1 MQPGNAGQVVP
12 PNSEVPLNPE
22 VPRIQRFPLSS
33 GKHTRDFKDLVL
45 KIVTYLCNDHINY
58 ILQCYLDICLCVGG
72 YGVCP
77 KVCKNPEEGWDG
89 NLPALSL
96 KG

>member
-58 ILQCYLDICLCVGG
+58 ILQCYLDICLCVWGG
-72 YGVCP
+72 TECAP
-77 KVCKNPEEGWDG
+77 KFARTLRRDG
-89 NLPALSL
+89 METSLPCH
-96 KG
+96 

>member
-1 MQPGNAGQVVP
+1 MEKTHGV
-12 PNSEVPLNPE
+12 
-22 VPRIQRFPLSS
+22 
-33 GKHTRDFKDLVL
+33 FKDLVL

>member
-1 MQPGNAGQVVP
+1 M
-12 PNSEVPLNPE
+12 LF
-22 VPRIQRFPLSS
+22 R
-33 GKHTRDFKDLVL
+33 
-45 KIVTYLCNDHINY
+45 YLFV
-58 ILQCYLDICLCVGG
+58 CVGG

-89 NLPALSL
+89 NLPALLL

>member
-45 KIVTYLCNDHINY
+45 KIVTYLCNVDINY
-58 ILQCYLDICLCVGG
+58 ILKYFVVSGL
-72 YGVCP
+72 
-77 KVCKNPEEGWDG
+77 
-89 NLPALSL
+89 
-96 KG
+96 